1 MEGPDR
7 SLPEVYLQPGDY
19 FLAREPTL
27 IWTILGSCV
36 SVSFRS
42 ERLGVGALCHSM
54 LPWHPGPATLL
65 SGEDHRYMDYAIR
78 DIALQFDRLGA
89 KRSEVQVKL
98 FGGADVLLPA
108 NPLRETVGSQNQ
120 QSAIEVLREEGF
132 KVTASS
138 LGGNLGLKIFFDTGT
153 GEVLLRRLR

>member
-1 MEGPDR
+1 MTKPKHN
-7 SLPEVYLQPGDY
+7 LPEVYLQPGDY

-36 SVSFRS
+36 SVSFWS
-42 ERLGVGALCHSM
+42 NKLGAGALCHSM
-54 LPWHPGPATLL
+54 LPRHPGSSDLEE
-65 SGEDHRYMDYAIR
+65 GHRYMDYAIR

-98 FGGADVLLPA
+98 FGGADVLHPA
-108 NPLRETVGSQNQ
+108 DSSRPTVGKLNQ
-120 QSAIEVLREEGF
+120 EAAIEVLHEEGF
-132 KVTASS
+132 EVTASS
-138 LGGNLGLKIFFDTGT
+138 LGGKSGLKIFFDTRT